1 MATLITKFNGSTGN
15 APSSLTQGELAV
27 NTADGRLFVGHSS
40 GVVEVAPK
48 VLPSV
53 NTLTFNGTASQTTYS
68 LVHKHF
74 SSNTSTASLFAKF
87 QDADGTQVGS
97 ITHNQYATTYAT
109 SSDYRLKEDLQAVP
123 NATTRTLALN
133 PVNFQ
138 WIGSTERTDG
148 FLAHELAVQVP
159 DAVVGEKDAVDS
171 EGNPIYQ
178 GIDQAK
184 IVPLLVKTIQ
194 ELEARITALESA

>member
-1 MATLITKFNGSTGN
+1 MLFRS

-68 LVHKHF
+68 LVHNHF
-74 SSNTSTASLFAKF
+74 SSNSSLGALFAKF
-87 QDADGTQVGS
+87 QDADGSQVGS
-97 ITHNQYATTYAT
+97 ITHNQYATTYST

-123 NATTRTLALN
+123 NATARTLALN

-138 WIGSTERTDG
+138 WVGSTDRTDG